1 MKKFK
6 YVAVNT
12 KDDQVT
18 RKDTTANSRQELES
32 LLKSQ
37 DLDVVMIEE
46 IETENILAKIK
57 FGQKITRQ
65 DKIALT
71 NELAIMLKAGISIV
85 DSLNIIKEGY
95 KNKYLIEIIE
105 SIKYSVQT
113 GNSLSTAFK
122 AYPKDFDPIFISMIE
137 AGENSGKLTKTLTE
151 LSSEIKRDD
160 RLVKDVTGAMIYPA
174 IILATLIVIGFSMF
188 IFVVPKI
195 AQVYESLEV
204 AVPLSTKI
212 FLAIGLFLATKW
224 WLVLPILFILVI
236 LIIWGLKSKQGRKVM
251 GIIQAKT
258 PILNN
263 IFHLFNYVRFTR
275 VLSILLDSGV
285 QINQSVVIASKGF
298 SDPKLAESAKEM
310 SKDLEKGI
318 SLAESMRKKEE
329 FPITMIKMIEVGE
342 KSGKLDSI
350 LEQLSEYY
358 AHDLSDKLSNFA
370 SIIEP
375 VLMVLIGIAI
385 GAMVISLIGPIYG
398 IIGQLQV

>member
-6 YVAVNT
+6 YVAVNP

-32 LLKSQ
+32 LLKGQ

-46 IETENILAKIK
+46 IVEENTLAKIK

-65 DKIALT
+65 DKISLT

-85 DSLNIIKEGY
+85 DSLNIIKEGH

-122 AYPKDFDPIFISMIE
+122 AYPRDFDPIFIAMIE
-137 AGENSGKLTKTLTE
+137 AGENSGKLAKTLTE

-174 IILATLIVIGFSMF
+174 IILATLIIIGFSMF

-212 FLAIGLFLATKW
+212 FLAVGIFFT
-224 WLVLPILFILVI
+224 PFNSVI
-236 LIIWGLKSKQGRKVM
+236 CYLLTRIISR
-251 GIIQAKT
+251 
-258 PILNN
+258 
-263 IFHLFNYVRFTR
+263 R
-275 VLSILLDSGV
+275 S
-285 QINQSVVIASKGF
+285 
-298 SDPKLAESAKEM
+298 
-310 SKDLEKGI
+310 
-318 SLAESMRKKEE
+318 
-329 FPITMIKMIEVGE
+329 
-342 KSGKLDSI
+342 
-350 LEQLSEYY
+350 
-358 AHDLSDKLSNFA
+358 
-370 SIIEP
+370 
-375 VLMVLIGIAI
+375 
-385 GAMVISLIGPIYG
+385 
-398 IIGQLQV
+398 